1 MSNRYPKKLK
11 NCNKC
16 KMNNYNNTANLKIC
30 SSSTRKN
37 CNNKNF
43 KNNKKVNCKSSS
55 NISHPN
61 KCSNN
66 CNCHLNNCNCN
77 NKSCCGLWP
86 LLFCTSFE
94 QRLGETFRVYPLL
107 RIRFTIVQMIYLLN
121 SILLKSFI
129 PLC

>member
-1 MSNRYPKKLK
+1 MNNRSPKKLK
-11 NCNKC
+11 SCNKC
-16 KMNNYNNTANLKIC
+16 KMSNYNNTANLKIC
-30 SSSTRKN
+30 SSSYGKNCNNKNFKNNKKVN

-86 LLFCTSFE
+86 LLFLVFF
-94 QRLGETFRVYPLL
+94 L
-107 RIRFTIVQMIYLLN
+107 
-121 SILLKSFI
+121 
-129 PLC
+129 

>member
-30 SSSTRKN
+30 TSSPRKN
-37 CNNKNF
+37 CNNKNL
-43 KNNKKVNCKSSS
+43 KNNKKVNCKSNS
-55 NISHPN
+55 NISHSN

-77 NKSCCGLWP
+77 NKSRCGLWP
-86 LLFCTSFE
+86 LLFLVFF
-94 QRLGETFRVYPLL
+94 L
-107 RIRFTIVQMIYLLN
+107 
-121 SILLKSFI
+121 
-129 PLC
+129 

>member
-30 SSSTRKN
+30 TSSPRKN

-43 KNNKKVNCKSSS
+43 KNNKKVNCNS
-55 NISHPN
+55 NISHSN

-86 LLFCTSFE
+86 LLFLVFF
-94 QRLGETFRVYPLL
+94 L
-107 RIRFTIVQMIYLLN
+107 
-121 SILLKSFI
+121 
-129 PLC
+129 

>member
-16 KMNNYNNTANLKIC
+16 KMNKYNNTANLKIC
-30 SSSTRKN
+30 RSSTRKN

-86 LLFCTSFE
+86 LLFLVFF
-94 QRLGETFRVYPLL
+94 L
-107 RIRFTIVQMIYLLN
+107 
-121 SILLKSFI
+121 
-129 PLC
+129 